1 ARPTRIGSTM
11 RLERSPA
18 AELRRYGQSR
28 PFRASSLLFAA
39 TRGAFPRLRTVPGIG
54 RGEQKRIKVR
64 KIERRSE
71 ILRVLLNAGRA
82 QGRRRSLVSDAQ
94 LGDAAGQEIPGTM
107 ILDCESSSKRRASYY
122 DVVQ

>member
-1 ARPTRIGSTM
+1 M

-71 ILRVLLNAGRA
+71 IPRVLLNAGELKEGDDLWYLTRSWETP
-82 QGRRRSLVSDAQ
+82 QGRRS
-94 LGDAAGQEIPGTM
+94 PG
-107 ILDCESSSKRRASYY
+107 R
-122 DVVQ
+122 